1 MKSFTRLTTSDPADL
16 VFGSCPAPVAVTPE
30 ITVGGG
36 EVLPEV
42 NYMLP
47 HGFEVAETAL
57 DKTIALYRTM
67 AQGVLQRAEDL
78 GVPRLVIEIELVFEL
93 TLNPTWGERV
103 IQVTREVIEDYKAKG
118 VHAALRT
125 TVADIRDR
133 VRPPRNRTS
142 KETGLVLET
151 FDRCAPYSDI
161 LAIEST
167 GGKEVSDGAILSC
180 DIGGVIFA
188 LGVLGSQD
196 MAFLWPRIVDIAHAH
211 GKVAG
216 GDAACGFANT
226 AMQLARKRMI
236 SSTFAAVVRAVG
248 AARSLCAM
256 EAGAVG
262 PDKDCAYEGPI
273 LKAITGIPIA
283 MEGKSAAC
291 AHSSHIGNV
300 AMACAD
306 LWSNESVPYAQL
318 FGGYT
323 PETSLEEL
331 WYDCKLL
338 NTAREKGE
346 AEAVAGLLTESDVTT
361 SAEALVLSPMAAIRI
376 GQAIVDAQENYA
388 TRAYRAAR
396 EAVALLREAT
406 ESGRLRLGPMEAPW
420 LDIIEGGLDE
430 FGGLDGKVLDHYVKQ
445 YEKEFVPA
453 EYGVE

>member
-1 MKSFTRLTTSDPADL
+1 MDL

-47 HGFEVAETAL
+47 HGFEVAETSL
-57 DKTIALYRTM
+57 DETTALYRSM

-78 GVPRLVIEIELVFEL
+78 GVPKLVIEIELVFEL
-93 TLNPTWGERV
+93 TLHPEWGERV
-103 IQVTREVIEDYKAKG
+103 IQVTREVIEDYQAKG

-142 KETGLVLET
+142 METELVLET

-236 SSTFAAVVRAVG
+236 SSTFAAVVRAIG

-318 FGGYT
+318 FGGHT
-323 PETSLEEL
+323 PETCLEEL

-338 NTAREKGE
+338 NTARQHGE
-346 AEAVAGLLTESDVTT
+346 GDVMAGLLTESDVTT
-361 SAEALVLSPMAAIRI
+361 SAEALVLSPLAAIQI
-376 GQAIVDAQENYA
+376 GQAIVHATHVYDDYA
-388 TRAYRAAR
+388 SRAYNAAR
-396 EAVALLREAT
+396 EAVTLLREAT
-406 ESGRLRLGPMEAPW
+406 ESGRMRLHPMEAPW

-430 FGGLDGKVLDHYVKQ
+430 FDGLDGKVLDHYMKQ
-445 YEKEFVPA
+445 YEKEFIPA
-453 EYGVE
+453 EYGLE